1 MLRHTFPDEQG
12 VRAQIHAMIAA
23 ERQKKHAQMMEL
35 LSKLP
40 TERRLPLTK
49 ENYLLYFGDTTGQT
63 NAICG
68 GGLRPTLLGLK
79 REYDTFDLTFR
90 QHAGEKWRVLYDPND
105 LGEVLA
111 VNEDGTL
118 RYMLTEKYVQPM
130 ALADRTAGDALE
142 LQKVHDFNDRLEEH
156 VTGELARTWEICEE
170 LGRKDPR
177 VANELNRWCLCDS
190 RGQHK
195 NQREAKRLELESG
208 KSIAVEVTAPTPTP
222 TPKQEEVNDYSI
234 F

>member
-23 ERQKKHAQMMEL
+23 ERQKKHAQMMQL

-118 RYMLTEKYVQPM
+118 AICSQKSMCSLWLWQ
-130 ALADRTAGDALE
+130 TARQATHWSCKRCMTSTTD
-142 LQKVHDFNDRLEEH
+142 
-156 VTGELARTWEICEE
+156 W
-170 LGRKDPR
+170 
-177 VANELNRWCLCDS
+177 
-190 RGQHK
+190 K
-195 NQREAKRLELESG
+195 N
-208 KSIAVEVTAPTPTP
+208 T
-222 TPKQEEVNDYSI
+222 
-234 F
+234 